1 MNIAN
6 ANIEIRFGSIVSAA
20 LLRLLAYLPLIPAV
34 SLRTAGNDT
43 MCQTRTFVP

>member
-20 LLRLLAYLPLIPAV
+20 LLRLVAKL
-34 SLRTAGNDT
+34 G
-43 MCQTRTFVP
+43 M